1 MIKNYDL
8 ILRGVLVGLF
18 SVSMMHTN
26 QQILDVLGG
35 PIGIP
40 LICLEY
46 ILALWLVDWIVGKV
60 ELTKKRKR

>member
-8 ILRGVLVGLF
+8 ILRGILVGLF

-26 QQILDVLGG
+26 QQIFDVLGG

-46 ILALWLVDWIVGKV
+46 IAVLWLVDWIVGKV
-60 ELTKKRKR
+60 ELGRKRKR